1 VRDLSSLRPALLEAL
16 NRLARRLSD
25 AVWAP
30 TASPVIRERR
40 TKLVMV
46 SGVGLFAVA
55 LMILLLFVLPAMQV
69 AGTPS
74 EAQPPSQMPGAP
86 GAGPPAP
93 APSAPAPPGMAPGA
107 PGMPG
112 MPEMPGM
119 PGAAAPAAPAAPAG
133 PAQPTLG
140 CRENPFAPVGAEA
153 VVAAKKEYRTAA
165 TKYGPDWSRLPVTLR
180 EGFVRP
186 QRPPHPSPA
195 PTPEEIETLAAG
207 AGALFRISSILWTA
221 GAPLATYETPSGE
234 TGTIGPGDVV
244 KGWRVTEIGRNY
256 VIVQEVKSD
265 RTQRLP
271 LKTEH

>member
-1 VRDLSSLRPALLEAL
+1 MKDLSSLRARLLQPL
-16 NRLARRLSD
+16 GRLAERLSE

-30 TASPVIRERR
+30 NASPVVRERR
-40 TKLVMV
+40 TKFMMV
-46 SGVGLFAVA
+46 SGVGLFAIA
-55 LMILLLFVLPAMQV
+55 LMVLLLFVLPALQV

-74 EAQPPSQMPGAP
+74 EAQPPPEMPGAP
-86 GAGPPAP
+86 GA
-93 APSAPAPPGMAPGA
+93 APSAPPPPGMPPGP

-112 MPEMPGM
+112 MPGGPEMPGM
-119 PGAAAPAAPAAPAG
+119 PGAAPAAAPAAPAG

-140 CRENPFAPVGAEA
+140 CRDNPFAPVGAEGA
-153 VVAAKKEYRTAA
+153 IVAKEYRTAA
-165 TKYGPDWSRLPVTLR
+165 TKYGPDWSQLPVTLR

-186 QRPPHPSPA
+186 ERPPHPSPA

-221 GAPLATYETPSGE
+221 GAPLATYETPDGE

-256 VIVQEVKSD
+256 VIVQDVKSG

-271 LKTEH
+271 LRTER